1 MANSIQSRD
10 YSPSALVGATC
21 QVRANATRPPQVATN
36 SVRNPSLRRGPRSQ
50 SGVQSGGC
58 GSPDLQPDFFGGSF
72 LAEFGVA
79 VSGIALEAASGGAS
93 AYSSRLSPTPN

>member
-36 SVRNPSLRRGPRSQ
+36 SVRNPSLRRGPAPNL
-50 SGVQSGGC
+50 
-58 GSPDLQPDFFGGSF
+58 GSNR
-72 LAEFGVA
+72 EGVA
-79 VSGIALEAASGGAS
+79 PPTC
-93 AYSSRLSPTPN
+93 SPTSLVGPSWPSLVSPYLE